1 MEAVVTIQ
9 SKRRPSL
16 DDRYRVEDG
25 RLFLTGNQALVR
37 MLIEQMKSDRS
48 AGIRSRA
55 FVTGYPGSPLGS
67 IDLAL
72 KQASKHLAEYGIT
85 HLPAQNEEFAASSLM
100 GTQMLDEH
108 PHHDVDG
115 VVGYWYGKGPGLDRA
130 GDALKHGNFAGTS
143 KNGAVV
149 ILSGEDHEAKS
160 STVPYQQEF
169 AFEHHGIPVLYPA
182 DIQEFLDLGLH
193 AAGLSRFSGC
203 WVALKLVGT
212 LCDGGEVVQVHRDG
226 VAIEKPQIQ
235 TKAGPFAKVANHR
248 FFPVV
253 NVETERKLYEERHAA
268 VLVYAR
274 ANKLN
279 RIVVS
284 SPEDEIGIISA
295 GKSWSDTLQALDD
308 LGLSGKLPA
317 AHIRLAKIG
326 LVCPLDKEF
335 VQRFAQGLKT
345 IIVVEEKR
353 DFLERQVAAAAIGTT
368 VVEVLGKKDRS
379 GEILFPVHGGMNSD
393 LIAERLAKVLPST
406 TKVPAAATPAAGN
419 NAEIHTKRTPNYC
432 SGCPHNTSTLLAPG
446 QMAWGAPGCHLFAA
460 LMDNPQKRVEATTQL
475 GGEGL
480 PWIGL
485 SPYTSR
491 GHIVQNLGDGAL
503 FHSSYQNIR
512 YAVATG
518 VNITFKIL
526 FNGVLA
532 NTGGQEPVST
542 ATVADLLTH
551 LALDKVAGIVLISK
565 EPERYRAVKL
575 PPMVELRD
583 VSKLEATMAELA
595 AVPGVT
601 IVLYDGMCANERRR
615 RQKRGL
621 LPAPT
626 KFTFVN
632 EDVCEN
638 CGDCGVK
645 ANCMS
650 LQKVDTD
657 FGPKTQIHQ
666 SSCNQ
671 DQACVVGEC
680 PSFVT
685 VEVSDGVSL
694 KKPSAAE
701 LDTSWLTE
709 PVYAPIA
716 QTYSI
721 YIPGLGG
728 TGVLTAS
735 AMLAQAAALDGLE
748 VKTYDQT
755 GAAQKWGPVLSS
767 LVLAPSG
774 TVPLTNTVGRAKAD
788 LYLALDLLAAVEPA
802 NLARCDVGR
811 TKSVMNVSVLPN
823 GEMIRDV
830 RIKAP
835 IEELCSRIAGAT
847 NGDAAVALDARRI
860 AEALLGDYLMTNM
873 VAIGAAY
880 QAGWLPISGP
890 SIETA
895 IELNGVQV
903 KANLLAFRA
912 GRLWQCDPKRMSAM
926 IQPRP
931 QLLANRLETLT
942 SGPVSRALNGIYAAN
957 VWMSGLTKDLIS
969 KRFADLANYQSLRYA
984 QEYID
989 VVVRVGD
996 AERAAMG
1003 GSFDASLVG
1012 TVARNLHSLMA
1023 YKDEYEVA
1031 RLLTRNSFEAR
1042 LRGSFNG
1049 PVRINYNLQPPLARH
1064 FGVTSKVRLGPWFRP
1079 LMVVL
1084 ARLKFL
1090 RGTPFDPFGRLES
1103 RREEREL
1110 IHWYLQLLDVALPLL
1125 RSDTLGKVDEILSL
1139 PAEIRG
1145 YEHIKSDSVTKTK
1158 QRAATLLSSLTAP
1171 PAKRVQ
1177 EAAPELA

>member
-1 MEAVVTIQ
+1 MAGKQ
-9 SKRRPSL
+9 SDRRPSL
-16 DDRYRVEDG
+16 NDRYRVEDG

-37 MLIEQMKSDRS
+37 MLIEQMRSDQA

-72 KQASKHLAEYGIT
+72 KQASKYLAEFGIT

-108 PHHDVDG
+108 PHDDVDG

-182 DIQEFLDLGLH
+182 DIQEFLDFGLH
-193 AAGLSRFSGC
+193 AAALSRFSGC

-212 LCDGGEVVQVHRDG
+212 LCDGGEVVQVHRQG
-226 VAIEKPQIQ
+226 IAIETPHVQ
-235 TKAGPFAKVANHR
+235 TAAGPFVKVANHR

-268 VLVYAR
+268 VLAYAR
-274 ANKLN
+274 ANSINK
-279 RIVVS
+279 IMAS
-284 SPEDEIGIISA
+284 SPDDEIGIISA
-295 GKSWSDTLQALDD
+295 GKSWSDTLQALHD
-308 LGLSGKLPA
+308 LGLSHA
-317 AHIRLAKIG
+317 TSTSRIRLAKVG

-335 VQRFAQGLKT
+335 IKQFAHGLKT
-345 IIVVEEKR
+345 VIVIEEKR
-353 DFLERQVAAAAIGTT
+353 DFLERQVAAAAIGTS
-368 VVEVLGKKDRS
+368 VIEVLGKTSRNGKA
-379 GEILFPVHGGMNSD
+379 LFPTHGGMNSD
-393 LIAERLAKVLPST
+393 LIADRLAAILGLTIQSQAVSAPTVDKGDEPRM
-406 TKVPAAATPAAGN
+406 N
-419 NAEIHTKRTPNYC
+419 RTPNYC

-480 PWIGL
+480 PWVGL

-491 GHIVQNLGDGAL
+491 SHIVQNLGDGAL

-512 YAVATG
+512 YAVTTG
-518 VNITFKIL
+518 INITFKIL

-532 NTGGQEPVST
+532 NTGGQDAVST
-542 ATVADLLTH
+542 ATIADLLTH
-551 LALDKVAGIVLISK
+551 LALDKVVRIVLISK
-565 EPERYRAVKL
+565 EPERYLDVKL
-575 PPMVELRD
+575 PAIVEQRE
-583 VSKLEATMAELA
+583 VSQLESTMAELA
-595 AVPGVT
+595 SVPGVT
-601 IVLYDGMCANERRR
+601 ILLYDGICANERRR

-650 LQKVDTD
+650 LQKVDTE

-685 VEVSDGVSL
+685 VEVDDGVSL
-694 KKPSAAE
+694 KKPSRAE
-701 LDTSWLTE
+701 LDTSWLPE
-709 PVYAPIA
+709 PVYEPITR
-716 QTYSI
+716 TYSI

-767 LVLAPSG
+767 LVLAPHG
-774 TVPLTNTVGRAKAD
+774 AVPLTNTVGRAKAD

-802 NLARCDVGR
+802 NLARCDMRR
-811 TKSVMNVSVLPN
+811 TKAVINVDVLPN

-830 RIKAP
+830 RIKPP
-835 IEELCSRIAGAT
+835 IDEMRNRVAAST
-847 NGDAAVALDARRI
+847 NGDAALAIDARQI
-860 AEALLGDYLMTNM
+860 SEALLGDYLMTNM

-880 QAGWLPISGP
+880 QAGWLPISGA
-890 SIETA
+890 SIKTA

-903 KANLLAFRA
+903 QANLLAFDA
-912 GRLWQCDPKRMSAM
+912 GRMWQCDPQRMSVM
-926 IQPRP
+926 MKPRSP
-931 QLLANRLETLT
+931 LLANRINPTPSL
-942 SGPVSRALNGIYAAN
+942 SVSRALNDIYSANAAI
-957 VWMSGLTKDLIS
+957 SASTKDIIS
-969 KRFADLANYQSLRYA
+969 KRFADLVDYQGLRYA
-984 QEYID
+984 HRYID
-989 VVVRVGD
+989 TVLRVAD
-996 AERAAMG
+996 TERNVTH
-1003 GSFDASLVG
+1003 SPEETLIK
-1012 TVARNLHSLMA
+1012 TVARNLHALMA

-1031 RLLTRNSFEAR
+1031 RLLTCESFEQR
-1042 LRGSFNG
+1042 LRESFNG
-1049 PVRINYNLQPPLARH
+1049 PVRIKYNLQPPLGRRL
-1064 FGVTSKVRLGPWFRP
+1064 GISRKVRLGPWFRP

-1090 RGTPFDPFGRLES
+1090 RGTPFDPFARLPS
-1103 RREEREL
+1103 RCEEREL
-1110 IHWYLQLLDVALPLL
+1110 IHWYLTLVDIALPLL
-1125 RSDTLGKVDEILSL
+1125 RRDNIRKINELLSL
-1139 PAEIRG
+1139 PEDIRG
-1145 YEHIKSDSVTKTK
+1145 FERVKSEAVEKAK
-1158 QRAATLLSSLTAP
+1158 QRARKLLSSLAP
-1171 PAKRVQ
+1171 AHDKPPRRATL
-1177 EAAPELA
+1177 ELA